1 MRNKRILLIDNDY
14 FNLGFLETTFILET
28 PSLSTIRIIFNVD
41 CQYNEY
47 QDCIY
52 YYWKMQNLINCYCF
66 PSGIWADDDSDE
78 ERPGFGSQKGKK
90 NKDYTAP
97 VNFVSGGV
105 KIGDKVQEKE
115 KQGVDAISVSMHG
128 GLCQIGAP
136 LFISQAKE
144 YSGYQN
150 LKTFDTRISCKQ
162 WNGLN

>member
-1 MRNKRILLIDNDY
+1 M
-14 FNLGFLETTFILET
+14 
-28 PSLSTIRIIFNVD
+28 
-41 CQYNEY
+41 
-47 QDCIY
+47 
-52 YYWKMQNLINCYCF
+52 INCYCF

-128 GLCQIGAP
+128 GLC
-136 LFISQAKE
+136 
-144 YSGYQN
+144 
-150 LKTFDTRISCKQ
+150 
-162 WNGLN
+162 